1 MPATRDGE
9 SAMEPNF
16 LHIWP
21 HHEFMMI
28 TLPNSDKSFT
38 LTLFMPFTVFE
49 SIKTDQ
55 DLLSF
60 FTKYF
65 PDTIEKIGVPNLL
78 QEYFS
83 NPLGKLISVK
93 CSPHY
98 MAGSTVVLG
107 DAAHA
112 VVPFYGQ
119 GMNAGF
125 EDCLIFSEFLQQ
137 NNNDVSL
144 AAHAYQ
150 DTHWDDTQ
158 AICDLSMY
166 NYLKM
171 RSHVTSPYLEKD

>member
-9 SAMEPNF
+9 SSMEQNI

-28 TLPNSDKSFT
+28 ALPNPDKSFT

-65 PDTIEKIGVPNLL
+65 PDMIEKIGVPNLL
-78 QEYFS
+78 QEYFN

-119 GMNAGF
+119 GMNVGF
-125 EDCLIFSEFLQQ
+125 EGCLIFSDLLQQ
-137 NNNDVSL
+137 NNNNVLL
-144 AAHAYQ
+144 AACTCISRH
-150 DTHWDDTQ
+150 T
-158 AICDLSMY
+158 LG
-166 NYLKM
+166 
-171 RSHVTSPYLEKD
+171 